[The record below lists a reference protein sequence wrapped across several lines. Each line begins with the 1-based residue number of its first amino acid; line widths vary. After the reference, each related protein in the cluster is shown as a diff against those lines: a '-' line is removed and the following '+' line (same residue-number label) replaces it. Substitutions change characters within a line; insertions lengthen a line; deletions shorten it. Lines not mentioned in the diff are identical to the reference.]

1 MTTCHSC
8 SILTLPPELLEQIII
23 HLPIDNSLIGLSS
36 ASKHFFRIMK
46 TRSFARM
53 HLHTQVVRSGHSTI
67 WEYLDQA
74 NIRSYRW
81 KFLPLNYK
89 IAVYAEMLK
98 ADDWVEPEESV
109 EEEDNLMWYF
119 RWPLDGD
126 TALRIFQVLIGEMD
140 VSCQRNRAVRWMA
153 RLGCLEAVKLLLGD
167 ERVDPSDDSNYCI
180 QYAAEMGRVSI
191 VRLLLKDPRVNPCEA
206 LEAAASNNQAE
217 VVQLL
222 LTDRRV
228 NQSDKGNISFAVACD
243 RGYSGVVQALLK
255 NSRVPTDINLQLDCL
270 TRSSMCGHA
279 DVVELLLKD
288 SRVDPS
294 FGLPET
300 SPLVAAAEFGH
311 VEIVKLLLADLRINP
326 ACGNNMALRRAEDN
340 WHQPVIDVL
349 LADERVI
356 AEEQQNLL
364 DQAFQAIQ
372 HLETQ
377 ASTSTDSSL
386 LVTPSSASS
395 LAASIVSILRF
406 SVRPTRD
413 ILQFGESRTWAFVKE
428 TGVKFAASSS
438 VSSAS
443 SALISQLRPE
453 KVRDVLDTCES
464 MSGSVSGQSDLVF
477 VKLVLVQQSL
487 HLWLKMLVDDETAP
501 RAFYEPSAL
510 MRDKEAMYK
519 LIDAIEKDVSSRV
532 FHFNLKE
539 SPVSATLPNP
549 APLIHTLSQAATNN
563 ASALAH
569 SAASVGQSA
578 FSVGQSVGQSARGIT
593 HTASSFATSAFG
605 FGLTALGNVKESLDS
620 QIVTLN
626 LGGAR
631 KNSVDGLKAEH
642 QARGSVST
650 AAGSIDV
657 GIVGVVNDVVLD
669 DSEEFVGLEG
679 ADLVEKLKLEL
690 KKARKQAAEEKE
702 TRLKLQTE
710 LISVKHARDREVN
723 GLMTEIGSLKR
734 QLEDT
739 KQSFHGIDDI

>member
-1 MTTCHSC
+1 
-8 SILTLPPELLEQIII
+8 
-23 HLPIDNSLIGLSS
+23 
-36 ASKHFFRIMK
+36 
-46 TRSFARM
+46 
-53 HLHTQVVRSGHSTI
+53 
-67 WEYLDQA
+67 
-74 NIRSYRW
+74 
-81 KFLPLNYK
+81 
-89 IAVYAEMLK
+89 
-98 ADDWVEPEESV
+98 
-109 EEEDNLMWYF
+109 
-119 RWPLDGD
+119 
-126 TALRIFQVLIGEMD
+126 
-140 VSCQRNRAVRWMA
+140 
-153 RLGCLEAVKLLLGD
+153 
-167 ERVDPSDDSNYCI
+167 
-180 QYAAEMGRVSI
+180 
-191 VRLLLKDPRVNPCEA
+191 
-206 LEAAASNNQAE
+206 
-217 VVQLL
+217 
-222 LTDRRV
+222 
-228 NQSDKGNISFAVACD
+228 
-243 RGYSGVVQALLK
+243 
-255 NSRVPTDINLQLDCL
+255 
-270 TRSSMCGHA
+270 
-279 DVVELLLKD
+279 
-288 SRVDPS
+288 
-294 FGLPET
+294 
-300 SPLVAAAEFGH
+300 
-311 VEIVKLLLADLRINP
+311 
-326 ACGNNMALRRAEDN
+326 MALRRAEDN
-340 WHQPVIDVL
+340 WHQPVLTCCLQMRGQSTLGNTGIDIDGL
-349 LADERVI
+349 FPPSNA
-356 AEEQQNLL
+356 
-364 DQAFQAIQ
+364 
-372 HLETQ
+372 
-377 ASTSTDSSL
+377 
-386 LVTPSSASS
+386 SSASS

-501 RAFYEPSAL
+501 RAFYE
-510 MRDKEAMYK
+510 AMYK
-519 LIDAIEKDVSSRV
+519 LIEAIEKDVSSRV

-690 KKARKQAAEEKE
+690 KKARKQAAEG
-702 TRLKLQTE
+702 
-710 LISVKHARDREVN
+710 ISIRGIN
-723 GLMTEIGSLKR
+723 LKR
-734 QLEDT
+734 
-739 KQSFHGIDDI
+739 KPV